1 MFFFSALINFD
12 EISLLH
18 YVRIID
24 TISYYYLTF
33 YNKFKYKSF
42 FFVNNFINLSRILI
56 IGNRNKERKYKYL
69 FFLIYSFMF
78 KFRINF
84 IVKKILYDLNN
95 PVITK
100 WNTYKFYFPYFD
112 NSITDKKVIYKTF
125 MSHFYLINISENST
139 FI

>member
-56 IGNRNKERKYKYL
+56 TEQKQREEIQISFFFNL
-69 FFLIYSFMF
+69 FIY
-78 KFRINF
+78 I
-84 IVKKILYDLNN
+84 
-95 PVITK
+95 
-100 WNTYKFYFPYFD
+100 
-112 NSITDKKVIYKTF
+112 
-125 MSHFYLINISENST
+125 
-139 FI
+139 